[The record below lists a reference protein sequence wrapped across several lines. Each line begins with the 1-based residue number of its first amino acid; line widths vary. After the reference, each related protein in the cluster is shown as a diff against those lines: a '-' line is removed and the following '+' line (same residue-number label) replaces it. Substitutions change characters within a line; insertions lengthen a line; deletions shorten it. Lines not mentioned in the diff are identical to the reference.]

1 MSGISHTINSDS
13 SEIAFISWVKKL
25 RAEHKYITFDYP
37 KIGPERSLSSNAL
50 SHVWYAF
57 ADRMLDDHES
67 GDARRYCKLH
77 FGVPMLRAEVSEY
90 LQSYNKY
97 VMSFDY
103 EDKIK
108 IMDYWPVTSR
118 MSRDQMNRYMTSVQY
133 YFAAEHGLVLESK
146 GEYKVSQDK
155 KIKVNK

>member
-1 MSGISHTINSDS
+1 MSGIFYTIDSDT
-13 SEIAFISWVKKL
+13 SEIAFIYQVKKL
-25 RAEHKYITFDYP
+25 RIKHKSITFDQP

-67 GDARRYCKLH
+67 GDARRYCKLN
-77 FGVPMLRAEVSEY
+77 FGVPMLRAEISEY
-90 LQSYNKY
+90 LQYYNKY
-97 VMSFDY
+97 IINFDY

-118 MSRDQMNRYMTSVQY
+118 MSRDQMYRYMTSVQY
-133 YFAAEHGLVLESK
+133 YFATEHGLVLESK
-146 GEYKVSQDK
+146 GEHKAAQDK
-155 KIKVNK
+155 KNQS